1 MVITCIYKTHFIFG
15 GLVKAY
21 WPSKTYIFHDISLKV
36 CHAFTFYFGI
46 DFSHIKLV
54 PYGQ

>member
-21 WPSKTYIFHDISLKV
+21 CPSKTYIFHDISKSV
-36 CHAFTFYFGI
+36 SCFYFL
-46 DFSHIKLV
+46 FWN
-54 PYGQ
+54 